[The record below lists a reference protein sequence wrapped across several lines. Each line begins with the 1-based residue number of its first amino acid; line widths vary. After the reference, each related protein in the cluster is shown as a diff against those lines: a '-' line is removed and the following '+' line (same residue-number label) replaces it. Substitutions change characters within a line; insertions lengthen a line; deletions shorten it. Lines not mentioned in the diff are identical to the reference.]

1 MYMKI
6 KAFVI
11 IILIFT
17 SLSSCKK
24 IQHKDRIKEGYIE
37 YDIEYLDDSLD
48 SFMKGLLPKK
58 MTIKFKN
65 NNTIN
70 KIEGFSGIVSFTHIQ
85 NFRDKRNITLVK
97 VLNKKYKYI
106 EKNNNKSLFFEE
118 LPGMKIKLQDTT
130 KVICGFKSQKAK
142 IIIPDSDAEPFFI
155 YYTNDIIINN
165 VNAQTPFRSIE
176 GVLLEFQIK
185 LYGMPMKLTAVKIQ
199 EAKISSDDFKIPKGY
214 NSINKK
220 TMIEIIELLKQ

>member
-1 MYMKI
+1 MRI
-6 KAFVI
+6 KAFI
-11 IILIFT
+11 ITVLIFI
-17 SLSSCKK
+17 SLNSCKE

-48 SFMKGLLPKK
+48 NFMKGLLPKK

-106 EKNNNKSLFFEE
+106 EKINDKSMFFDD
-118 LPGMKIKLQDTT
+118 LPGMKIELQDTT
-130 KVICGFKSQKAK
+130 IEICGFKSQKAK
-142 IIIPDSDAEPFFI
+142 IIVPDSDIEPFFI

-165 VNAQTPFRSIE
+165 VNAQTPFKSID
-176 GVLLEFQIK
+176 GVLLEFQMDI
-185 LYGMPMKLTAVKIQ
+185 YDMPMKLTAVKVQ
-199 EAKISSDDFKIPKGY
+199 EAEISSDDFNIPKGY
-214 NSINKK
+214 DSINKK

>member
-1 MYMKI
+1 MKI

-11 IILIFT
+11 IALVFT
-17 SLSSCKK
+17 SLNSCKK

-37 YDIEYLDDSLD
+37 YDIEYLDDSMD
-48 SFMKGLLPKK
+48 SFMKGLLPRK

-85 NFRDKRNITLVK
+85 NFKEKRNITLVK

-106 EKNNNKSLFFEE
+106 EKISDNSMFFDD
-118 LPGMKIKLQDTT
+118 LPGMKIELQDTT
-130 KVICGFKSQKAK
+130 IEICGFKSQKAK
-142 IIIPDSDAEPFFI
+142 IIIPDSDVEPFFI

-165 VNAQTPFRSIE
+165 VNAQTPFRSID

-185 LYGMPMKLTAVKIQ
+185 LYDMPMKLTATKVQ
-199 EAKISSDDFKIPKGY
+199 EAEISSDDFKIPKDY
-214 NSINKK
+214 VSINKK

>member
-1 MYMKI
+1 MRI
-6 KAFVI
+6 RTAAI
-11 IILIFT
+11 IVLIFA

-24 IQHKDRIKEGYIE
+24 IQRSDRIKEGYIE
-37 YDIEYLDDSLD
+37 YDIEYLNDSID

-85 NFRDKRNITLVK
+85 NYRVKKNITLVK

-106 EKNNNKSLFFEE
+106 EKISDISMFFEDI
-118 LPGMKIKLQDTT
+118 PGMIIEPQDTT
-130 KVICGFKSQKAK
+130 KILSGFKCEKAK
-142 IIIPDSDAEPFFI
+142 IIIPDSEIEPYFI
-155 YYTNDIIINN
+155 YYTNDITINN
-165 VNAQTPFRSIE
+165 VNAQTPYKSID
-176 GVLLEFQIK
+176 GVLLEFRLK
-185 LYGMPMKLTAVKIQ
+185 LYDMPMKLTSRKIV
-199 EAKISSDDFKIPKGY
+199 ETEVSSDDFEIPEGY
-214 NSINKK
+214 ISINKK